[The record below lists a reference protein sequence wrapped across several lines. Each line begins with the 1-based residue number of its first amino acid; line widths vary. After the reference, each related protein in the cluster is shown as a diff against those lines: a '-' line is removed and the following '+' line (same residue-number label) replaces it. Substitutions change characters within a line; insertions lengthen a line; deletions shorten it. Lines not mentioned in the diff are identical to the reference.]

1 MDNSKWQADLCRPG
15 VYVRYHR
22 RDGRIYVKPGVFAGD
37 YDTLPRFTDPD
48 RCARSRA
55 AMAAPK
61 PTYRQ
66 AKDLK
71 QVRRI
76 AATGILAMTE
86 AEIKAAR
93 AEVLGISR
101 FVVNED
107 SNH

>member
-15 VYVRYHR
+15 VYARYHR
-22 RDGRIYVKPGVFAGD
+22 RDGRIYVKPGAFAGD

-55 AMAAPK
+55 AVALPK
-61 PTYRQ
+61 PTSRQ
-66 AKDLK
+66 AKEIK

-76 AATGILAMTE
+76 AATGILAMSE
-86 AEIKAAR
+86 EQVRLERSK
-93 AEVLGISR
+93 VLVPVRLTVS
-101 FVVNED
+101 ED